1 MNPAT
6 VFTGPDQSLDVCPA
20 FTGGKNWMEG
30 AYNPK
35 ANVMYLPVQNICSV
49 VTSEGPKTKGQIGM
63 GINYTAVL
71 KPGVTNIGSI
81 YAVSAATGRTEW
93 RFDQRAGMMSL
104 MSTAGGLVFAGDA
117 VGRFKAIDDAS
128 GKKLWE
134 VNLASPVGGYPISY
148 SVDSKQ
154 FVAVGTGFSPEAS
167 ALTRETPEYKASTD
181 NVLFAFALP

>member
-1 MNPAT
+1 
-6 VFTGPDQSLDVCPA
+6 
-20 FTGGKNWMEG
+20 
-30 AYNPK
+30 
-35 ANVMYLPVQNICSV
+35 MYMPLQNICSV
-49 VTSEGPKTKGQIGM
+49 VSSEGTRIKGQIGM

-81 YAVSAATGRTEW
+81 YAINVATGRTEW

-117 VGRFKAIDDAS
+117 VGRFKAVDDKS

-148 SVDSKQ
+148 SVDGKQ
-154 FVAVGTGFSPEAS
+154 YVAIGTGGSPEAS
-167 ALTRETPEYKASTD
+167 ALGRETPEYKPATD
-181 NVLFAFALP
+181 SVLYAFTLP